1 MDPGGRHGN
10 TLQYSCLG
18 NPMDRG
24 AWWATVHGVA
34 KSWTRLSDFTF
45 TFHFHALEKAMST
58 HSSIHAW
65 RIPWTE
71 KPGELQSM
79 GSQRVG
85 HDWHK
90 HTHTPLA
97 FNWGNLKQKAFQRD
111 SSGISQS
118 HPGEMEG
125 TFIPLGGRASSCLH
139 QPLPLLKSYSYILK
153 ILNNFIKEFKL
164 HLNY

>member
-1 MDPGGRHGN
+1 MTIFNTIWFLPILIQFIFPEWHLAYSTFCIQSLGREGP
-10 TLQYSCLG
+10 LE
-18 NPMDRG
+18 RG
-24 AWWATVHGVA
+24 
-34 KSWTRLSDFTF
+34 
-45 TFHFHALEKAMST
+45 MST
-58 HSSIHAW
+58 HSSVHAW

-90 HTHTPLA
+90 HTYTPLV

-153 ILNNFIKEFKL
+153 ILNNFIKEIKL
-164 HLNY
+164 QLNYWHFKRLHVGNIK